1 MKIAPK
7 MPHWPKPVGLLQN
20 ETSLQRMQ
28 EILQRLGN
36 PHLKLPRTIH
46 IAGTNGKGST
56 LAFLQAMLEA
66 AGHKVHK
73 YITPHLVDF
82 NERITLSGRQISD
95 DELFEVM
102 EQVRVN
108 SENLQLGFY
117 EATTTGAFLAFSQT
131 PADFLLLETGLGGR
145 LDATNIIPAPEIT
158 IISSIDKDHTNF
170 LGNTVQEIALQK
182 AYIIKEG
189 TICISSLQH
198 EVVHDVINAW
208 CAPKKIPCI
217 QFGYDFAIEKTSNG
231 FKFLSE
237 AANLQLP
244 APNLIGDHQYINAA
258 SSVAAALQLG
268 INQNAIAQGLQNA
281 KWHSRME
288 KIEKPFVPEG
298 FELWLD
304 GAHNQSAAFAIAN
317 FAAENWADAPLYIIF
332 GTTRGRDCASFLQY
346 FKPIAAEIILT
357 KIPAEINSYDPS
369 EIAAQLNFNCQQSD
383 NIKEAISYFSSKQP
397 GRILCIG
404 SLFMRGDVI

>member
-66 AGHKVHK
+66 AGCSVHK

-82 NERITLSGRQISD
+82 NERITLNGKQITD

-108 SENLQLGFY
+108 SENLPLGFY
-117 EATTTGAFLAFSQT
+117 EATTAGAFLAFSRT

-182 AYIIKEG
+182 AHIIKEG

-198 EVVHDVINAW
+198 DAVHDVINGW
-208 CAPKKIPCI
+208 CEAKKIPCI
-217 QFGYDFAIEKTSNG
+217 EFGFDFGIEKTANG
-231 FKFLSE
+231 FEYLSE
-237 AANLQLP
+237 EVNLSLP
-244 APNLIGDHQYINAA
+244 APNLIGDHQYINATSA
-258 SSVAAALQLG
+258 VAAALQMG
-268 INQNAIAQGLQNA
+268 IELNAIEQGLQSA

-288 KIEKPFVPEG
+288 KIEKPFVPAG
-298 FELWLD
+298 FQFWLD

-317 FAAENWADAPLYIIF
+317 FVAENWADKPLYIIF
-332 GTTRGRDCASFLQY
+332 GTSRGRDCASFLQY
-346 FKPIAAEIILT
+346 FKPIAAEIVLT
-357 KIPAEINSYDPS
+357 KIPAEVNSYDPA
-369 EIAAQLNFNCQQSD
+369 EIQEQLEFNCQQFD
-383 NIKEAISYFSSKQP
+383 NIKEATKYLSSKP
-397 GRILCIG
+397 AGRILCIG